1 MSEIASIYIFSLQ
14 YIWGRKMAC
23 CHMCNNVQTA
33 YIIGKGTFIISLLG
47 CFMSFLSAN
56 FGRII
61 IDAFNA
67 LEACILIF
75 GAKKRNRCAIL
86 IWMVMA
92 FIQLIA
98 VILALIFAILII
110 VKPEAYKMIPYK
122 EIILP
127 HDPIWIVDYK
137 DDIQS
142 D

>member
-1 MSEIASIYIFSLQ
+1 
-14 YIWGRKMAC
+14 
-23 CHMCNNVQTA
+23 MCSNVQTA
-33 YIIGKGTFIISLLG
+33 YIIGKGLFIISLLG
-47 CFMSFLSAN
+47 CLMSFLSAN

-61 IDAFNA
+61 VDAFNV
-67 LEACILIF
+67 LEACFLIY
-75 GAKKRNRCAIL
+75 GAKKPNRCAIL

-92 FIQLIA
+92 FIHLIA

-137 DDIQS
+137 NDLQS